1 MIKGRRVRDTR
12 SEVLKIPQITQS
24 LQDRSRTV
32 RLGLASNGIN
42 TVVLNMALGRIRRD
56 QPGRHTATKTVVGQ
70 SIVAS
75 IGSGLGVR
83 LVVRTDSKRG
93 SNVVEES
100 TSLIEGEEK
109 EGLVPL
115 GAGTEG
121 LVDLLNENLAE
132 GDVAGGVHGV
142 GVQAAA
148 GGVNVGEL
156 GEKAQVGIL
165 VEVLQRDNV
174 VLGVLR
180 GPVEEQGIGQEVAVS
195 AVVVAPR
202 DALLR
207 SDLED
212 TGGVDA
218 GVIEALVIRAMAVGC
233 TGDGAETVGVG
244 GLCDC

>member
-1 MIKGRRVRDTR
+1 M
-12 SEVLKIPQITQS
+12 
-24 LQDRSRTV
+24 
-32 RLGLASNGIN
+32 
-42 TVVLNMALGRIRRD
+42 
-56 QPGRHTATKTVVGQ
+56 
-70 SIVAS
+70 
-75 IGSGLGVR
+75 
-83 LVVRTDSKRG
+83 
-93 SNVVEES
+93 VEES

-121 LVDLLNENLAE
+121 FVDLLNENLAE

-148 GGVNVGEL
+148 GRVDVGEL
-156 GEKAQVGIL
+156 GKETQVGIL
-165 VEVLQRDNV
+165 VEVLQRDDV

-180 GPVEEQGIGQEVAVS
+180 GPVEEQGVGQEVAVS

-218 GVIEALVIRAMAVGC
+218 GVIEALVVRTMAVGC
-233 TGDGAETVGVG
+233 TGDGAETVGVC
-244 GLCDC
+244 GLWGLLVLKAKAIFFGKNSRREHTSASS